1 MKKTIILVFLLGA
14 LTILTEAQGT
24 GDTTKNEFT
33 VWGGFS
39 PDSST
44 LIRGTGKTP
53 DVRFGII
60 GFRYARRFDN
70 NNFFNLKYTSDV
82 IPFAVMNFPDI
93 GLNKNSTRK
102 AYGFS
107 PLGLQVNFRPRKKY
121 QPFVS
126 SSGGLLFFDKTTPS
140 VVGTRLGFTADVGFG
155 MEIKAKGKPAYTIG
169 YKYYHISNGGRGI
182 QNPGFDNNL
191 FYFGYTFSKKAL

>member
-1 MKKTIILVFLLGA
+1 MKKTILLILLLKS
-14 LTILTEAQGT
+14 LTVLTLAQGSAEVA
-24 GDTTKNEFT
+24 KNEFT
-33 VWGGFS
+33 LWGGIS

-44 LIRGTGKTP
+44 FIRGTGKTP
-53 DVRFGII
+53 DVHFGII
-60 GFRYARRFDN
+60 GFRYSRRFDN

-93 GLNKNSTRK
+93 GLNKRSTRK
-102 AYGFS
+102 AYGVA
-107 PLGLQVNFRPRKKY
+107 PLGLQINFRPHKKY
-121 QPFVS
+121 QPFVG
-126 SSGGLLFFDKTTPS
+126 SSGGFLFFDKTTPS
-140 VVGTRLGFTADVGFG
+140 VVGAKLGFTADLGFG
-155 MEIKAKGKPAYTIG
+155 LEIKQKGKPSFTIG